1 MGRTRTRRRRR
12 RPRQRKS
19 RSQIGGARFVRRPTL
34 QDKIAEGA
42 SMFLSG
48 PAPSFAT
55 LGMLLGKQ
63 AYKGVKDNVSHY
75 LKGRRRRK

>member
-1 MGRTRTRRRRR
+1 MVGRRKRRRTSRKKR
-12 RPRQRKS
+12 YRQR
-19 RSQIGGARFVRRPTL
+19 GGSRFVRRPTL
-34 QDKIAEGA
+34 QDKIAQGA

-55 LGMLLGKQ
+55 LGLLLGKQ

-75 LKGRRRRK
+75 LKGRK

>member
-1 MGRTRTRRRRR
+1 MAGRRKRRRTS
-12 RPRQRKS
+12 RPQKRYRQR
-19 RSQIGGARFVRRPTL
+19 GGARFVRRPTL

-75 LKGRRRRK
+75 LKGRRRRRK

>member
-1 MGRTRTRRRRR
+1 M
-12 RPRQRKS
+12 
-19 RSQIGGARFVRRPTL
+19 RRPTL
-34 QDKIAEGA
+34 QDKIAQGV

-55 LGMLLGKQ
+55 LGLLLGKQ

-75 LKGRRRRK
+75 LKGRK